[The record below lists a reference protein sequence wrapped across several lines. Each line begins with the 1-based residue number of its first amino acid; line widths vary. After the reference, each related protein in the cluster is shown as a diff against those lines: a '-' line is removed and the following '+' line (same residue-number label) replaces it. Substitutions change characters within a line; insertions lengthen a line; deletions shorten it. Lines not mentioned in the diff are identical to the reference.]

1 MMQNNNKSLTVIGL
15 TGGIGTGKSTVLDI
29 IRNDYNAYCVEADKI
44 AADMEKKGRHVYDC
58 IVEHFG
64 TQILRED
71 GEIDRDS
78 LRRMAMNAPEALEW
92 LNNLIH
98 PEVKKFIVTDIE
110 RVREEAHFTYY
121 VIEAALLIQD
131 GYKDICDY
139 MLNVS
144 VTRKIRIERIMA
156 NRGYD
161 YDKALSFIN
170 NQPDEDFYRDNSD
183 ITIDNSGGREDIAR
197 EVSGVF
203 KIIENR

>member
-44 AADMEKKGRHVYDC
+44 AADMEKKGQHVYDC

-64 TQILRED
+64 THILRDD
-71 GEIDRDS
+71 GEIDRNS
-78 LRRMAMNAPEALEW
+78 LRRVV
-92 LNNLIH
+92 IH

-144 VTRKIRIERIMA
+144 VTRKVCIERIMA

-170 NQPDEDFYRDNSD
+170 NQPDEDFYRDNFA
-183 ITIDNSGGREDIAR
+183 IYNRTIKRKES
-197 EVSGVF
+197 
-203 KIIENR
+203 